1 MAAQI
6 YVNLFIYAY
15 LRYYYNG
22 HIDITTGIII
32 LILIG
37 VCINV
42 YMYIYIYE
50 FQNCYR
56 DVSLEVP
63 SNTYILWLT

>member
-42 YMYIYIYE
+42 YMYIYIYMSFRIVIE
-50 FQNCYR
+50 TCPWKSQAIH
-56 DVSLEVP
+56 
-63 SNTYILWLT
+63 TYCG

>member
-42 YMYIYIYE
+42 YMYIYMSFRIVIE
-50 FQNCYR
+50 TCPWKSQAIH
-56 DVSLEVP
+56 
-63 SNTYILWLT
+63 TYCG